1 MRVDLKKLRDLRQE
15 RKLGQQDVAQVLGY
29 QTATGYHYI
38 ETGRVK
44 LTADQIGKLAELFEV
59 PIEELYIRGDE
70 RSA

>member
-1 MRVDLKKLRDLRQE
+1 M
-15 RKLGQQDVAQVLGY
+15 GQQDVAQVLGY